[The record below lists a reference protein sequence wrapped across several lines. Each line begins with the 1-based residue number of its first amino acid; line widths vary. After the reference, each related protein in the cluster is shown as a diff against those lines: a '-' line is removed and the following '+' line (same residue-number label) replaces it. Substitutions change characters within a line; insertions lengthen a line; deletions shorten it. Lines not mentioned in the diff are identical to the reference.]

1 MQAEPV
7 PCPDCRNTLI
17 RVRGDNVVC
26 PSCGHSTTVTV
37 IADFLR
43 SDYQLVWSHE
53 GSIAVLSTLPRP
65 VDVEP
70 GLSAA
75 TASPASRPLADELP
89 EDRSVLGVLLAKVE
103 VARRQQ
109 RVHLR
114 RRGDNVAKQL
124 AAQRIVLDAL
134 ERYVVALEARN
145 LPIPRQIRDDLRL
158 RRSLCG
164 PVLPPP
170 IPRTLG

>member
-17 RVRGDNVVC
+17 RVKGDHVAC

-37 IADFLR
+37 IGDFLR

-53 GSIAVLSTLPRP
+53 GGIAGSPP
-65 VDVEP
+65 CP
-70 GLSAA
+70 GQSRSSRVSAA
-75 TASPASRPLADELP
+75 ASESPASRQPAEKPP

-134 ERYVVALEARN
+134 ERYVVSLEARN
-145 LPIPRQIRDDLRL
+145 LPIPRKIRDDLRL

-164 PVLPPP
+164 PALPPP
-170 IPRTLG
+170 IPGTLG